1 MSAGVKMRSV
11 LRVLG
16 FGAVLLVGEIGA
28 AAAADVVPLPPPP
41 LPPPLPVPMV
51 RIFSWTGFY
60 IGGNVGWD
68 RTTGSGTF
76 TTARGADPF
85 TVSNNNSFL
94 GGAQAGYNWQVGS
107 FVLGAETDFQGATGS
122 GSLNAI
128 AGPTVSATA
137 KMPWFGT
144 VRGRVGYAIER
155 VLVYATGGAAYGDS
169 TWNGTVSTAGSFSN
183 SSTFWTWT
191 AGAGVEMAFG
201 DCWSAKVEYL
211 YMATPSSTPTVPTVT
226 AISGNANTNIVRAG
240 INYHF

>member
-28 AAAADVVPLPPPP
+28 AAAADVVPLPQPP
-41 LPPPLPVPMV
+41 LPPPLPGPMV

-94 GGAQAGYNWQVGS
+94 GRAQAGHNLPGGFLLVG
-107 FVLGAETDFQGATGS
+107 AD
-122 GSLNAI
+122 
-128 AGPTVSATA
+128 
-137 KMPWFGT
+137 
-144 VRGRVGYAIER
+144 
-155 VLVYATGGAAYGDS
+155 
-169 TWNGTVSTAGSFSN
+169 
-183 SSTFWTWT
+183 
-191 AGAGVEMAFG
+191 
-201 DCWSAKVEYL
+201 
-211 YMATPSSTPTVPTVT
+211 
-226 AISGNANTNIVRAG
+226 
-240 INYHF
+240 

>member
-144 VRGRVGYAIER
+144 VP
-155 VLVYATGGAAYGDS
+155 GGAAYGDS

-201 DCWSAKVEYL
+201 DCWSAKVEY
-211 YMATPSSTPTVPTVT
+211 
-226 AISGNANTNIVRAG
+226 
-240 INYHF
+240 

>member
-1 MSAGVKMRSV
+1 MRSL
-11 LRVLG
+11 LRTLG
-16 FGAVLLVGEIGA
+16 FGAALLVSEIGA
-28 AAAADVVPLPPPP
+28 AAAADVVPPPPP
-41 LPPPLPVPMV
+41 LPPPPLPMV

-76 TTARGADPF
+76 NSLLGADPF
-85 TVSNNNSFL
+85 TTSGGNGFL
-94 GGAQAGYNWQVGS
+94 GGAEAGYNWQVGS
-107 FVLGAETDFQGATGS
+107 FVLGGETDFQGATGNGPIS
-122 GSLNAI
+122 AT
-128 AGPTVSATA
+128 AGPTVSGTA

-169 TWNGTVSTAGSFSN
+169 NWSGTVSSAGPFS
-183 SSTFWTWT
+183 SSATFSTWT

-201 DCWSAKVEYL
+201 DCWSMKVEYL
-211 YMATPSSTPTVPTVT
+211 YMGTPSSKPTVPTITSV
-226 AISGNANTNIVRAG
+226 SGGNADTNIVRAG

>member
-1 MSAGVKMRSV
+1 MGADMRSW
-11 LRVLG
+11 LRTLG
-16 FGAVLLVGEIGA
+16 YGAVFVVSEIGA
-28 AAAADVVPLPPPP
+28 AAAADVVPPPPPMLPPPP
-41 LPPPLPVPMV
+41 MPLV

-60 IGGNVGWD
+60 IGGNAGWN

-76 TTARGADPF
+76 NTPLGADPF
-85 TVSNNNSFL
+85 TVSGSNGFL

-107 FVLGAETDFQGATGS
+107 FVLGGETDFQGATGS
-122 GSLNAI
+122 GTLGAI

-155 VLVYATGGAAYGDS
+155 ILVYATGGAAYGDS
-169 TWNGTVSTAGSFSN
+169 TWNGTVSSAGAFS
-183 SSTFWTWT
+183 SSATFSTWT

-211 YMATPSSTPTVPTVT
+211 YMGTPSSRPTIPTITSV
-226 AISGNANTNIVRAG
+226 SGGNANTNIVRAG

>member
-1 MSAGVKMRSV
+1 MRRL
-11 LRVLG
+11 LRMLG
-16 FGAVLLVGEIGA
+16 FGAALVVSEIGA
-28 AAAADVVPLPPPP
+28 AAAADVMPPPPP
-41 LPPPLPVPMV
+41 LPPPPMPLV

-60 IGGNVGWD
+60 IGGNAGWS

-76 TTARGADPF
+76 TSPLGADPF
-85 TVSNNNSFL
+85 TVSNGSSFL

-107 FVLGAETDFQGATGS
+107 FVLGGETDFQGTTGS
-122 GSLNAI
+122 SSLGAI

-137 KMPWFGT
+137 EMPWFGT

-183 SSTFWTWT
+183 STTFWTWT

-211 YMATPSSTPTVPTVT
+211 YVGTPSTTPTIPTIT
-226 AISGNANTNIVRAG
+226 AVSGNANTNIVRAG